1 MLPKPKSYKFGHL
14 PLLRCLAP
22 SLHKLHESELLN
34 NIKQVDLGDF
44 YNS

>member
-34 NIKQVDLGDF
+34 INLTKFFKVKA
-44 YNS
+44 Y